1 MGLRARR
8 VFVRRGPRCLSGAA
22 VAGAAKVTVP
32 PMVVR
37 RFLTWHPSRSLCTTS
52 PDLLR
57 AGGVETFESC
67 EGGEGHAY
75 PEPTVAF
82 LGGAY
87 AGWLAMSIC
96 LANGLPVASLRRVW
110 IVEELN
116 DVTGPR
122 WEVVFRRRLA

>member
-1 MGLRARR
+1 LFPMATQKHRHSVAADGPNPPKACAR
-8 VFVRRGPRCLSGAA
+8 
-22 VAGAAKVTVP
+22 VAGKLDRGIKRAVE
-32 PMVVR
+32 
-37 RFLTWHPSRSLCTTS
+37 
-52 PDLLR
+52 LLR

-75 PEPTVAF
+75 AEPTVAF
-82 LGGAY
+82 VGGPY

-110 IVEELN
+110 MVEELN

-122 WEVVFRRRLA
+122 WEVVFRSRLA